1 MHSGETESSG
11 SRDNTQSATSVAT
24 LGLLYYASSRLYH
37 GYTPGYHHPYPYLQ
51 WVYPRVRADSICVE
65 LRLGSHTDTNTNA
78 ENAFVFAFVCEQV

>member
-24 LGLLYYASSRLYH
+24 LGLLYYASSN
-37 GYTPGYHHPYPYLQ
+37 HHPY
-51 WVYPRVRADSICVE
+51 SICVE